1 MQQKLTKAIVIL
13 ASAGLL
19 ALYQHFQP
27 ANPPA
32 TGSKQ
37 PASTVVT
44 PPQTSNTG
52 NSDYQQAISK
62 IRQSQTNPDA
72 KFWTTVQGEVVK
84 LLKDDREGSP
94 HQRFLVEI
102 APDITLLVAHNIELA
117 ARIPAQAG
125 QQVTVSGEYVWNNR
139 GGVLHW
145 THHDP
150 KGRRGGWIEYN
161 GKRYE

>member
-1 MQQKLTKAIVIL
+1 MQKNVTKTVVVL
-13 ASAGLL
+13 VGAGLL
-19 ALYQHFQP
+19 ALYQHFQQP
-27 ANPPA
+27 NNTQASTRPP
-32 TGSKQ
+32 TTVSTQTQGSK
-37 PASTVVT
+37 PSSA
-44 PPQTSNTG
+44 
-52 NSDYQQAISK
+52 DYQQVVEK
-62 IRQSQTNPDA
+62 IRNSRNNPDA
-72 KFWTTVQGEVVK
+72 KFRAIVQGTVVK

-117 ARIPAQAG
+117 PRVPV
-125 QQVTVSGEYVWNNR
+125 QQGETITLNAEYVWNDK

-150 KGRRGGWIEYN
+150 QGRKSGWIEVA